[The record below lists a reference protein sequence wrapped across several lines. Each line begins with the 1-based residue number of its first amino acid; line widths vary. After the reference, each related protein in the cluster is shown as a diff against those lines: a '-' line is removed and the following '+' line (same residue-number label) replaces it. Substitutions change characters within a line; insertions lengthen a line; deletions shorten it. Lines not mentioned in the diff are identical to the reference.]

1 MRILTVI
8 VFLFLM
14 TADFT
19 SQTGRKLLYQT
30 RYESQDPYVLGRGGE
45 RTITYRLPDRM
56 RTEVGHGDGPGA
68 AFVSIVRC
76 DLARTYTLDMRSRH
90 YFESP
95 LPTPEEIA
103 RQQKQRHERALTEG
117 EPNYIFEIKIVNT
130 GETKQAFGHTARHY
144 IKTIKNIPGPEFQEA
159 QQETSEDLWY
169 LDVPSGYCDPQS
181 FSYGPGIHR
190 GVGMMGSGR
199 WVVRPKPELRQT
211 GEDPKGLLLSRK
223 SGQETRTTRNGE
235 TTTST
240 FYMITE
246 LVEFD
251 EMPLDSAMFEVPA
264 GFTRKETP

>member
-1 MRILTVI
+1 
-8 VFLFLM
+8 M
-14 TADFT
+14 TADLT
-19 SQTGRKLLYQT
+19 SQTITKLLYQT
-30 RYESQDPYVLGRGGE
+30 RYESQDPKFHGPGRGGK
-45 RTITYRLPDRM
+45 RTITYRLSDRM
-56 RTEVGHGDGPGA
+56 RTEIDHGDGSGA
-68 AFVSIVRC
+68 AFVIIVRC
-76 DLARTYTLDMRSRH
+76 DLARTFTLDMRSRQ

-117 EPNYIFEIKIVNT
+117 EPNYIFEIKIVDT

-144 IKTIKNIPGPEFQEA
+144 IKTIKNIPGPEFQQA
-159 QQETSEDLWY
+159 PQETTEDLWY

-190 GVGMMGSGR
+190 GVGMLGSGR
-199 WVVRPKPELRQT
+199 WVVRAKPELRQT
-211 GEDPKGLLLSRK
+211 GEDPKGLLLSSRQ

-240 FYMITE
+240 FYTITE
-246 LVEFD
+246 LVEFE
-251 EMPLDSAMFEVPA
+251 EMPLDSAMFEIPA